1 MKRMLASEPAQ
12 ELVHE
17 GRSRAV
23 CHGCGQRLR
32 TTFCD
37 LGTTPLSNAMVRPER
52 AGEPEPYFPLHA
64 WVCDKCLLVQL
75 EQFNA
80 PAEIFSDYSYFS
92 SYSQSWLDHAKRYCE
107 MVIERF
113 GINASSFVV
122 ELASNDGYLLKNFVN
137 AGIPCLGIEPAAN
150 VAEVA
155 RAAGVTTLVEF
166 FGATLARKL
175 INAGKAADLIVANN
189 VLAHVPQLN
198 DFVAGM
204 KHLLKQEGVITV
216 EVPHLLNL
224 IRDTQFDTIY
234 HEHFCYF
241 SMMTL
246 RGIFARHSLRIFDIQ
261 ELPTHGGSLRIFIC
275 HEGSSREE
283 SAAVAAMLRKEKEF
297 GLGEVTLYRGFGEK
311 VRRVKLDL
319 MRFFVE
325 AASAGKRVACYGAAA
340 KGNTLL
346 NYCGIGRDLVEFA
359 VDRSP
364 HKQGLLLPGSRIPV
378 FAPEH
383 VSAEKPDYLLI
394 LPWNL
399 KDEIIAQMQHIR
411 AWGGHFVVPIPQ
423 LEIVA

>member
-1 MKRMLASEPAQ
+1 MPQPAYS
-12 ELVHE
+12 
-17 GRSRAV
+17 GRPAPLCR
-23 CHGCGQRLR
+23 GCGQPLV

-52 AGEPEPYFPLHA
+52 AGDPESYFPLHA
-64 WVCDKCLLVQL
+64 WVCDNCLLVQL

-80 PAEIFSDYSYFS
+80 PAEIFSDYTYFS
-92 SYSQSWLDHAKRYCE
+92 SYSQSWLDHAKRYCA
-107 MVIERF
+107 MVMDRF
-113 GINASSFVV
+113 GLGASSFVV
-122 ELASNDGYLLKNFVN
+122 ELASNDGYLLKNFSN
-137 AGIPCLGIEPAAN
+137 ADISCLGIEPAAN
-150 VAEVA
+150 VAAVA
-155 RAAGVTTLVEF
+155 RAAGVPTLVEF
-166 FGATLARKL
+166 FGAALAGRL
-175 INAGKAADLIVANN
+175 LNEGKAADLIVANN
-189 VLAHVPQLN
+189 VLAHVPELN
-198 DFVAGM
+198 DFVAGL
-204 KHLLKQEGVITV
+204 KILLKPEGVITV

-241 SMMTL
+241 SLTTL
-246 RGIFARHSLRIFDIQ
+246 RGIFARHGLRVFDVE
-261 ELPTHGGSLRIFIC
+261 ELPTHGGSLRIFVC
-275 HEGSSREE
+275 HENGTRAEDARVVE
-283 SAAVAAMLRKEKEF
+283 LLRKEKEF
-297 GLGEVTLYRGFGEK
+297 GLGELALFRGFGEK

-346 NYCGIGRDLVEFA
+346 NYCGIGKDLIDFA

-378 FAPEH
+378 FAPER
-383 VSAEKPDYLLI
+383 VAAEKPDYLLI

-399 KDEIIAQMQHIR
+399 KDEIIAQMQYIR
-411 AWGGHFVVPIPQ
+411 AWDGRFVIAIPQ